1 MSVSGRFTFIRGSL
15 LWLREIGW
23 FRMSEAT
30 NPLDAPDLP
39 LLEGE
44 SPDLRQ
50 EAIAT
55 FGAAWLTRPNVRLG
69 GAAPLEMIQKER
81 GARVRDLIRTAKYI
95 GVS

>member
-1 MSVSGRFTFIRGSL
+1 VGVLLSFVVRYYGFAKLVGSECL
-15 LWLREIGW
+15 KL
-23 FRMSEAT
+23 T

-50 EAIAT
+50 EAIAI
-55 FGAAWLTRPNVRLG
+55 FGEAWLMRPNLRLG
-69 GAAPLEMIQKER
+69 GPAPLEMIQKER